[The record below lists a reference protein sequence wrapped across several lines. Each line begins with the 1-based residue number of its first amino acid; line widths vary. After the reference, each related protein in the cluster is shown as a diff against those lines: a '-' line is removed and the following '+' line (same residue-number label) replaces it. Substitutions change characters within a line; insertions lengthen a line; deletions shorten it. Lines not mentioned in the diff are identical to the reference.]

1 MKRLFII
8 LAAFVLAF
16 AASFLL
22 DVPSISGNVV
32 RYALV
37 VLLIIVILW
46 LGWLMF
52 RAADEGDDNGGVV

>member
-8 LAAFVLAF
+8 LAAFALAF

-37 VLLIIVILW
+37 VLLIIVILVV
-46 LGWLMF
+46 GWFML
-52 RAADEGDDNGGVV
+52 RAADGGDDNGGLV